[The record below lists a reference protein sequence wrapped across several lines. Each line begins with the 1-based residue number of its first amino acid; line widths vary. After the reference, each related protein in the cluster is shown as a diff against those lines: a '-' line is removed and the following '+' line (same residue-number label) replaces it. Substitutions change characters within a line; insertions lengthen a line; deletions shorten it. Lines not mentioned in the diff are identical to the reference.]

1 MHHETRT
8 DILIVSDIHLGSP
21 VCRSKELLG
30 FLKTVKFRTLILNG
44 DIFDD
49 LNFNRLSED
58 DWALLG
64 RLRELSNPRHN
75 VHVIWIAGN
84 HDGAAATLSRLIG
97 VPVLNEYV
105 FYWNGTKCLA
115 IHGHQFDRFLSQ
127 NVVISTIA
135 GAIYLAIQRIDGQG
149 QHVARLVKRFSKSW
163 LRVSAKV
170 MRGAVRYNLVFKR
183 AAYVFCGHTHKEM
196 EATLKGFRFLNSGCW
211 TDIPSAYITLDEQ
224 GARVHTIS

>member
-1 MHHETRT
+1 MHHGTHT

-21 VCRSKELLG
+21 VCRSKALLR

-49 LNFNRLSED
+49 LNFNRLSHD
-58 DWALLG
+58 DWELLAH
-64 RLRELSNPRHN
+64 LRELSKLNH
-75 VHVIWIAGN
+75 HTAVIWIAGN

-97 VPVLNEYV
+97 VPVVNEYV

-115 IHGHQFDRFLSQ
+115 IHGHQFDRFLSK
-127 NVVISTIA
+127 NIVISTIA
-135 GAIYLAIQRIDGQG
+135 GAIYLAIQRIDGQE

-170 MRGAVRYNLVFKR
+170 MKGAVRYNLVFKR
-183 AAYVFCGHTHKEM
+183 AAYVFCGHTHKEH
-196 EATLKGFRFLNSGCW
+196 EEVVHGVEYLNSGCW

-224 GARVHTIS
+224 GARVHTIG